1 MQAGWP
7 DGYSVGHEYSGAAS
21 GLAGAE
27 VRPARCEVEMAT
39 PVSNSVPLTGDPL
52 IDGLTQGGSWTPN
65 GTPTQLTYSLDLAPG
80 GLSWSDST
88 ADAVARALQEWSN
101 VADLT
106 FTKVGV
112 TSGEQFN
119 DSTADMAFSL
129 SFGQMIRRFGLIGFA
144 VFPDP
149 SISDDFRNQL
159 VNRVFRSSFD
169 GSSYPHP
176 EGDVF
181 IEAKWSGFSDTQ
193 PGGAEFEVIMHEIG
207 HALGLKHPHDN
218 GLNGRPTFAHLGIA
232 SKDTGFWTI
241 MSYHVTSPLLTAGNQ
256 ATPMP
261 LDILAIQHIYGANT
275 AFHNTDDTYL
285 LADDSIV
292 RTIWDAGG
300 IDTIDASGLSK
311 GVTSLDLHEASFI
324 QHGTHSVT
332 AIAYNV
338 VIENAIG
345 TNFADKIT
353 GNDVGNQLTGN
364 AGNDTVSGFGG
375 NDTIDGGAGIDK
387 MTGGDG
393 NDIFAVDDSKDVVT
407 ETSAA
412 GGYDK
417 VMSGAN
423 FTLGAN
429 IEELDLAAGVGTA
442 LAATGNAS
450 DNLLQGN
457 EFNDTLDGKAVA
469 DTMKGGLGDDT
480 YIVDN
485 VGDLVDETGGG
496 GIDTV
501 KSSAPSYTLGSGLEN
516 LTLMGSAITGIGNEL
531 ANIIIG
537 TTAGNTLSGLDGN
550 DSLSGDKGNDTLTG
564 GNDNGND
571 TLDGGAGSD
580 SMSGGAGN
588 DLYRIDVAG
597 DQIDPG
603 ADAGTD
609 TVESAITFILGAQQ
623 ENLTL
628 LGTAAINGTGNDSSN
643 VITGNAGANI
653 LDGGTKGETDNLSG
667 GAGNDTYLVD
677 STGDKVT
684 ELSMGGTDLV
694 KSSQTYTLS
703 DFVENLTLLPAAGNI
718 DGTGNGSNNVITG
731 NEGNNKLFGL
741 EGNDT
746 LNGGDGNDRLDG
758 GNGNDAMTGGNGDD
772 VYVVGSPS
780 DKVTESSAAGGH
792 DTVESSITYTLGTN
806 LEDLKLTS
814 SDPINGTGNTLDNLL
829 VGGGGANKL
838 DGKAGADTMQGGLGD
853 DVYVVDNGGDKVDE
867 TGGGGSDTIQI
878 ATTFDLM
885 APSIAIIG
893 VIENVTLTG
902 AAAVNASGDG
912 GANHLIGNSGANKL
926 TGLGGD
932 DTLDGLAGADTM
944 NGGDGNDTYVVDSA
958 KDVVQETGSGTA
970 DLIQASIAI
979 DLGLIGYNGIEDAAL
994 TGTSG
999 LSATGD
1005 EQDNHLT
1012 GNGGANLLSGKDG
1025 ADTLI
1030 GGAGNDTL
1038 DGGAGVDIDS
1048 LAGGL
1053 GNDTYVIAAPD
1064 DIVSEALDEGI
1075 DTVRTAL
1082 PTYTLAANVEN
1093 LVLLAG
1099 ALFGNGNGLNNVI
1112 TGNDAFNTLFGGA
1125 GADTLVGGKGNDIYY
1140 VDDAKDVVT
1149 EVAGVGSGTDEIA
1162 TTVSYTLG
1170 AYVENLTLMP
1180 GAGSISGT
1188 GNTLDNTIN
1197 GNEGDNTLD
1206 GKTGKDEMS
1215 GAGGND
1221 TYIVDNVGDFVN
1233 ESGDIS
1239 GIDTVKSSVTFSLVD
1254 NGKTAMGE
1262 IENLTLTGTAGISGT
1277 GNTLANHILG
1287 NAGANKLFGDAGND
1301 TIEGGAGADTID
1313 GGTGSNQITG
1323 GAGNDHIDVANGDDT
1338 VFYTSKLDGKDV
1350 IDHFDGNATG
1360 GQDHLD
1366 LDALFDGLGVA
1377 TVDRAGRVSVIDNG
1391 TSVDVHVDADGKAGF
1406 ELVVATLNTADDIT
1420 IGPDILVG
1428 SL

>member
-353 GNDVGNQLTGN
+353 GNDVANQLTGN

-393 NDIFAVDDSKDVVT
+393 NDIFAVDNSKDVVT

-417 VMSGAN
+417 VMSGAS

-457 EFNDTLDGKAVA
+457 EFNDTLDGKAGA
-469 DTMKGGLGDDT
+469 DTMNGGLGDDT

-501 KSSAPSYTLGSGLEN
+501 KSSAPSHTLGSGLEN
-516 LTLMGSAITGIGNEL
+516 LTLMGAAITGIGNEL

-537 TTAGNTLSGLDGN
+537 TTAGNTLSGFDGN
-550 DSLSGDKGNDTLTG
+550 DSLSGDKGNDTLDG
-564 GNDNGND
+564 GNNDD
-571 TLDGGAGSD
+571 TLDGGAGAD

-588 DLYRIDVAG
+588 DLYRIDDAG
-597 DQIDPG
+597 DKIASGADPG
-603 ADAGTD
+603 ND
-609 TVESAITFILGAQQ
+609 TVESKITFILGVEQ

-628 LGTAAINGTGNDSSN
+628 LGTAAINGTGNDASN

-653 LDGGTKGETDNLSG
+653 LDGGTKADSLVG
-667 GAGNDTYLVD
+667 GAGNDTYIVD
-677 STGDKVT
+677 SSGDKVT
-684 ELSMGGTDLV
+684 
-694 KSSQTYTLS
+694 
-703 DFVENLTLLPAAGNI
+703 
-718 DGTGNGSNNVITG
+718 
-731 NEGNNKLFGL
+731 
-741 EGNDT
+741 
-746 LNGGDGNDRLDG
+746 
-758 GNGNDAMTGGNGDD
+758 
-772 VYVVGSPS
+772 
-780 DKVTESSAAGGH
+780 
-792 DTVESSITYTLGTN
+792 
-806 LEDLKLTS
+806 
-814 SDPINGTGNTLDNLL
+814 
-829 VGGGGANKL
+829 
-838 DGKAGADTMQGGLGD
+838 
-853 DVYVVDNGGDKVDE
+853 
-867 TGGGGSDTIQI
+867 
-878 ATTFDLM
+878 
-885 APSIAIIG
+885 
-893 VIENVTLTG
+893 
-902 AAAVNASGDG
+902 
-912 GANHLIGNSGANKL
+912 
-926 TGLGGD
+926 
-932 DTLDGLAGADTM
+932 
-944 NGGDGNDTYVVDSA
+944 
-958 KDVVQETGSGTA
+958 
-970 DLIQASIAI
+970 
-979 DLGLIGYNGIEDAAL
+979 
-994 TGTSG
+994 
-999 LSATGD
+999 
-1005 EQDNHLT
+1005 
-1012 GNGGANLLSGKDG
+1012 
-1025 ADTLI
+1025 
-1030 GGAGNDTL
+1030 
-1038 DGGAGVDIDS
+1038 
-1048 LAGGL
+1048 
-1053 GNDTYVIAAPD
+1053 
-1064 DIVSEALDEGI
+1064 
-1075 DTVRTAL
+1075 
-1082 PTYTLAANVEN
+1082 
-1093 LVLLAG
+1093 
-1099 ALFGNGNGLNNVI
+1099 
-1112 TGNDAFNTLFGGA
+1112 
-1125 GADTLVGGKGNDIYY
+1125 
-1140 VDDAKDVVT
+1140 
-1149 EVAGVGSGTDEIA
+1149 
-1162 TTVSYTLG
+1162 
-1170 AYVENLTLMP
+1170 
-1180 GAGSISGT
+1180 
-1188 GNTLDNTIN
+1188 
-1197 GNEGDNTLD
+1197 
-1206 GKTGKDEMS
+1206 
-1215 GAGGND
+1215 
-1221 TYIVDNVGDFVN
+1221 
-1233 ESGDIS
+1233 
-1239 GIDTVKSSVTFSLVD
+1239 
-1254 NGKTAMGE
+1254 
-1262 IENLTLTGTAGISGT
+1262 
-1277 GNTLANHILG
+1277 
-1287 NAGANKLFGDAGND
+1287 
-1301 TIEGGAGADTID
+1301 
-1313 GGTGSNQITG
+1313 
-1323 GAGNDHIDVANGDDT
+1323 
-1338 VFYTSKLDGKDV
+1338 
-1350 IDHFDGNATG
+1350 
-1360 GQDHLD
+1360 
-1366 LDALFDGLGVA
+1366 
-1377 TVDRAGRVSVIDNG
+1377 
-1391 TSVDVHVDADGKAGF
+1391 
-1406 ELVVATLNTADDIT
+1406 
-1420 IGPDILVG
+1420 
-1428 SL
+1428 